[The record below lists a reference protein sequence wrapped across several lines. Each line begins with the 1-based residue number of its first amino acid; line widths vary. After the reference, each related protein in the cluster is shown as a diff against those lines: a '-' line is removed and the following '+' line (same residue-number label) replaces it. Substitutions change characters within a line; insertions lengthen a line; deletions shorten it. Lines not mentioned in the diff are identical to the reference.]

1 MLSILVMHTIRRE
14 RGGRYM
20 VDILDAARY
29 LVFLSYGRKQ
39 YSLTPL
45 KLQKLLY
52 LAQGWSYVW
61 DRRAAFWDEFEAWQ
75 YGPVNERVYETFK
88 KYGRSEIPQREGR
101 DLLED
106 FDVRETLTA
115 IWNDYGRM
123 TAYDLVELTHH
134 QQPWCNAYARGSSI
148 TNNSIKQYF
157 QSTF

>member
-1 MLSILVMHTIRRE
+1 
-14 RGGRYM
+14 M
-20 VDILDAARY
+20 VDILDASRY

-61 DRRAAFWDEFEAWQ
+61 DHKAAFRDEFEAWQ
-75 YGPVNERVYETFK
+75 YGPVNERVYEVFK
-88 KYGRSEIPQREGR
+88 KYGRSEIPRTEGS
-101 DLLED
+101 DSLED

-134 QQPWCNAYARGSSI
+134 QQPWCNAYARGIRI
-148 TNNSIKQYF
+148 TNNSIKLYF
-157 QSTF
+157 QSTS